1 MEENS
6 ITVAILREIRDELRT
21 TRTEL
26 NQRLDQTN
34 ERLDQ
39 TNERLDQTNER
50 LDQTNGRLDSV
61 VHEQIRQG
69 TSLIEM
75 KRLQEKLV
83 DVAVAADGRQL
94 AMERRLGQV
103 VNELQKLNSRLD
115 NVLTGPLG
123 TYVRAHDR
131 RIDDLEQRVEAIEH
145 KVG

>member
-21 TRTEL
+21 TRTGL
-26 NQRLDQTN
+26 NERLDQSN

-39 TNERLDQTNER
+39 TNERLDQTNE
-50 LDQTNGRLDSV
+50 RLDSV

-94 AMERRLGQV
+94 AMERRLGRV
-103 VNELQKLNSRLD
+103 VTELQKLNSRLD

-123 TYVRAHDR
+123 TYLHAHDR
-131 RIDDLEQRVEAIEH
+131 GGAVRAAP
-145 KVG
+145 KAPSP